1 MTTPAPLQEAL
12 DQAVATGK
20 AGTIVSA
27 RLFLQL
33 PDAAADL
40 ESAAAVLTETA
51 GTLMELV
58 PGWLT
63 VRRHASASHLSLLLH
78 ADSGPLVSV
87 SVTGGVV
94 ESVELV
100 LVVIGNHGLIR
111 LEGAELAA
119 EMGLLPGVFDE
130 AAEEWREPITQAL
143 AEGAAVRFG

>member
-1 MTTPAPLQEAL
+1 MRMIPP
-12 DQAVATGK
+12 
-20 AGTIVSA
+20 
-27 RLFLQL
+27 
-33 PDAAADL
+33 
-40 ESAAAVLTETA
+40 
-51 GTLMELV
+51 
-58 PGWLT
+58 
-63 VRRHASASHLSLLLH
+63 
-78 ADSGPLVSV
+78 SV

-100 LVVIGNHGLIR
+100 LVVIGNQWLIR